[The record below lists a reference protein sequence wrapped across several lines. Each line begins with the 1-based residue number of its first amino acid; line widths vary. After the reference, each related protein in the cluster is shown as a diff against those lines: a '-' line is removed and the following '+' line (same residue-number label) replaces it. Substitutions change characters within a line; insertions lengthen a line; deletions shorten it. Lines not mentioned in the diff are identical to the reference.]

1 MIARIIHY
9 HQLKRN
15 NLPHRLA
22 WSMSGLKF
30 HAHKVINLVAFIFC
44 ALGIL
49 WLISAEANSAQAVA
63 DNRVA
68 AKLSQQASEID
79 ELRKIVAA
87 CLKDNTGGAL
97 KIGDD
102 WYLCGITQIGQWK

>member
-1 MIARIIHY
+1 MIARLIHY

-15 NLPHRLA
+15 RLPHRLA

-44 ALGIL
+44 ALGVL
-49 WLISAEANSAQAVA
+49 WLISSEANSAQAVA

-68 AKLSQQASEID
+68 AKVTAQASEID
-79 ELRKIVAA
+79 ELRRILAK
-87 CLKDNTGGAL
+87 CLSKGDNAIWLANELHFCGLSAT
-97 KIGDD
+97 
-102 WYLCGITQIGQWK
+102 GITR